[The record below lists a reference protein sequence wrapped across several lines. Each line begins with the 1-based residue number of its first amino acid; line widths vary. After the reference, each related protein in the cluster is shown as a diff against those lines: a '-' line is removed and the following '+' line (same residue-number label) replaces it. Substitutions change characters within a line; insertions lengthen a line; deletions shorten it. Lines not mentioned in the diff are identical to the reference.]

1 MENTLSQN
9 FVIESLQRP
18 YVSATSSANPTSK
31 SNSTL
36 TEETSLNGSYT
47 VHCSDEAATAAV
59 VQALAQSLS
68 AYMDSQI
75 RQIPETTHLDISLHG
90 DLGSGKTTAV
100 RYLLKELGYT
110 GKVKSPTYSLCE
122 PHILQINEH
131 AIHLYHFDFYRI
143 QSPSEWIEVGL
154 QEHFTSLEPSLCIVE
169 WPEKAGNT
177 LPLMDLSIEIQAN
190 PSIHHHE
197 YERQVT
203 FHANTPSGQ
212 ELLKNLVNRLDS
224 KTQTPN

>member
-1 MENTLSQN
+1 VQLN
-9 FVIESLQRP
+9 
-18 YVSATSSANPTSK
+18 K
-31 SNSTL
+31 NSFY
-36 TEETSLNGSYT
+36 E
-47 VHCSDEAATAAV
+47 VHCSDEAATAAL
-59 VQALAQSLS
+59 VQALAQALS
-68 AYMDSQI
+68 TSMNSQVN
-75 RQIPETTHLDISLHG
+75 QNPATAHLHISLRG

>member
-1 MENTLSQN
+1 MSYPKILLLNL
-9 FVIESLQRP
+9 LQRS
-18 YVSATSSANPTSK
+18 YVSAAPSAKPTSEL
-31 SNSTL
+31 NNQST
-36 TEETSLNGSYT
+36 EQAHPNGSYT
-47 VHCSDEAATAAV
+47 AHCSDEAATAAL

-68 AYMDSQI
+68 ASMDSQI
-75 RQIPETTHLDISLHG
+75 RQIPETTHLHISLHG

-131 AIHLYHFDFYRI
+131 AIRLYHFDFYRM
-143 QSPSEWIEVGL
+143 QSPSEWIEAGL
-154 QEHFTSLEPSLCIVE
+154 QEHFANHVPTICIVE

-190 PSIHHHE
+190 PSIHHHG

-203 FHANTPSGQ
+203 FHANSSRGH
-212 ELLKNLVNRLDS
+212 ELLKNLLNRLDS

>member
-1 MENTLSQN
+1 VENVLSQN

-18 YVSATSSANPTSK
+18 YVSAAPSANPTSK
-31 SNSTL
+31 PNSTL
-36 TEETSLNGSYT
+36 TEETSPNGTYT
-47 VHCSDEAATAAV
+47 AHCSDEAATAAV

-68 AYMDSQI
+68 ASMDSQI
-75 RQIPETTHLDISLHG
+75 RQSPETAHLHMSLHG

-131 AIHLYHFDFYRI
+131 SIRVYHFDFYRM
-143 QSPSEWIEVGL
+143 QSPSEWIEAGL
-154 QEHFTSLEPSLCIVE
+154 QEHFASHEATICIVE

-177 LPLMDLSIEIQAN
+177 LPLMDLGIDIKAN
-190 PSIHHHE
+190 PDDHHHE
-197 YERQVT
+197 HRRQVT
-203 FHANTPSGQ
+203 FHANTPRGQ
-212 ELLKNLVNRLDS
+212 GLLTNLVNRLDS
-224 KTQTPN
+224 NAQMPN